1 MKRWLMKNASLFLL
15 LMVALSS
22 FIPAAAQSSGSRAL
36 VLTINDAITPITAD
50 YLRRGLAEAG
60 LQQAELVIVAL
71 NTPGGSGDVMDEM
84 VSLIRESPVPV
95 VVYVSPRGA
104 MAGSAGTLITLAGH
118 AAAMAPETV
127 IGAASPVGS
136 QGEDLGETLE
146 SKIKEIYSATART
159 LAERRGPEAVA
170 VAEATINSARA
181 VTSSEALEIGL
192 VDFIAEDIP
201 DLLRQMDGFSVTMA
215 DGERTLH
222 TTGLTLVDLPFTLVE
237 QLLVILINPNIVFL
251 LLSVGVQAILIELS
265 SPGGWVA
272 GFIGVVCLALAA
284 YGIGVLPVN
293 WFGLAFIVIAVVLF
307 ILEFNTPT
315 HGGMAAAGGITFI
328 IGALVLF
335 NSPGVPPVQQVSVPL
350 VVATGVVMVAAV
362 LGVMAIAL
370 RTLRQPALTGRDTFN
385 GKVGLAQTELAP
397 AGQVQLGGEQWS
409 AVLLEGEAP
418 IPQGAAVEVV
428 RLEGIRLVVRAR
440 QPSTK

>member
-1 MKRWLMKNASLFLL
+1 MKRMLMKCSSLFLL
-15 LMVALSS
+15 LMMAVLT
-22 FIPAAAQSSGSRAL
+22 FIPAAAQSGGHRAL
-36 VLTINDAITPITAD
+36 VLTIDDAITPVTSD
-50 YLRRGLAEAG
+50 YLKRGLEEARN
-60 LQQAELVIVAL
+60 QQADLVILTL

-84 VSLIRESPVPV
+84 ISLIRESPVPV
-95 VVYVSPRGA
+95 TVYVAPRGA

-146 SKIKEIYSATART
+146 SKIKEIYGATART

-170 VAEATINSARA
+170 AAEATIKSARA

-192 VDFIAEDIP
+192 IDFIAEDIP
-201 DLLRQMDGFSVTMA
+201 DLLRQMDGFKVVML
-215 DGERTLH
+215 DGELTLH
-222 TTGLTLVDLPFTLVE
+222 TTGLTLVELPFTLLE

-272 GFIGVVCLALAA
+272 GFIGVVCLALAC

-293 WFGLAFIVIAVVLF
+293 WFGMAFIVIAIVLF
-307 ILEFNTPT
+307 IMEFNTPT
-315 HGGMAAAGGITFI
+315 HGAMAVAGGVTFVV
-328 IGALVLF
+328 GALVLF
-335 NSPGVPPVQQVSVPL
+335 NSPGVPPFQQVSVPL
-350 VVATGVVMVAAV
+350 VVAMGVVMVVAV

-370 RTLRQPALTGRDTFN
+370 RTLRQPALTGRDTLA
-385 GKVGLAQTELAP
+385 GRVGVAQTNLAP
-397 AGQVQLGGEQWS
+397 QGLVQLGGEQWT
-409 AVLLEGEAP
+409 AMLQEGEPA
-418 IPQGAAVEVV
+418 ILQGAAVEVV
-428 RLEGIRLVVRAR
+428 RMEGIRLVVRAR
-440 QPSTK
+440 QPSSR